1 MHILQRIRS
10 YILLK
15 NIFTF
20 KNHRRRGRK
29 KMIVCPVH
37 LPTMYLKAIEKL
49 VEKGFYPCRSEV
61 IRVAIRDMLK
71 RDLQIS
77 KNLED

>member
-1 MHILQRIRS
+1 MVEVI
-10 YILLK
+10 
-15 NIFTF
+15 
-20 KNHRRRGRK
+20 

-37 LPTMYLKAIEKL
+37 LPMMYLKAIEKM
-49 VEKGFYPCRSEV
+49 VDNGFYPCRSEV

-77 KNLED
+77 KKLKE

>member
-1 MHILQRIRS
+1 
-10 YILLK
+10 
-15 NIFTF
+15 
-20 KNHRRRGRK
+20 
-29 KMIVCPVH
+29 MIVCPVH